1 MRAMVESTGP
11 VASVIISIAVMLF
24 CGFLMTRITKLLRLP
39 NVTAYIVVGILIGP
53 YVLDVIPTKVID
65 GMEFLPDIALSFIA
79 FSTGEFFRL
88 STLKKNGIKVV
99 IITLLESLV
108 ATLFV
113 FIVAYW
119 VLGLDLAFS
128 AVLAALAAATAP
140 ASTMM
145 TIRQTRAKGD
155 FVDTLLQVVAL
166 DDVVGLLAYSAAIS
180 IALASSATGGSA
192 GFESVIKPIILNL
205 VVLLLGGLFGLA
217 LKFLMNK
224 RSTDN
229 RLIVSVA
236 LLFTFCGI
244 CAMMDISPLLGCM
257 SMGMVYIN
265 TTDDDKLFKQLN
277 YFSPPIL
284 LLFFVRSGV
293 TFDLGALVNTSSAV
307 GGVPLL
313 LVGVLYFFVRIIKLL
328 IFINNFIFSIFTFF
342 K

>member
-155 FVDTLLQVVAL
+155 
-166 DDVVGLLAYSAAIS
+166 Y
-180 IALASSATGGSA
+180 ASSG
-192 GFESVIKPIILNL
+192 
-205 VVLLLGGLFGLA
+205 
-217 LKFLMNK
+217 
-224 RSTDN
+224 R
-229 RLIVSVA
+229 
-236 LLFTFCGI
+236 
-244 CAMMDISPLLGCM
+244 CA
-257 SMGMVYIN
+257 
-265 TTDDDKLFKQLN
+265 
-277 YFSPPIL
+277 
-284 LLFFVRSGV
+284 
-293 TFDLGALVNTSSAV
+293 
-307 GGVPLL
+307 
-313 LVGVLYFFVRIIKLL
+313 
-328 IFINNFIFSIFTFF
+328 
-342 K
+342 

>member
-205 VVLLLGGLFGLA
+205 VVLLLGGLFGLE
-217 LKFLMNK
+217 LKV
-224 RSTDN
+224 RTH
-229 RLIVSVA
+229 
-236 LLFTFCGI
+236 G
-244 CAMMDISPLLGCM
+244 
-257 SMGMVYIN
+257 
-265 TTDDDKLFKQLN
+265 LN
-277 YFSPPIL
+277 
-284 LLFFVRSGV
+284 G
-293 TFDLGALVNTSSAV
+293 
-307 GGVPLL
+307 
-313 LVGVLYFFVRIIKLL
+313 
-328 IFINNFIFSIFTFF
+328 
-342 K
+342 